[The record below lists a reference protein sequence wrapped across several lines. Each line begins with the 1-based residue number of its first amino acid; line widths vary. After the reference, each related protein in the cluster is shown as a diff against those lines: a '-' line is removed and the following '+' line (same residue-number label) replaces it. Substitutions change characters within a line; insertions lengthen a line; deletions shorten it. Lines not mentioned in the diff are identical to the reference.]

1 MRLLLLVTAAALLMF
16 TTRGAAAQTAAQAP
30 KAETSPAGD
39 AQNGKRVFASHKC
52 SICHGAKGQGGLGP
66 KIGPPGS
73 SFSAFVLYVR
83 QPTGKMAP
91 VTSQDLPNSELADIY
106 AFLRSM
112 GPAPQTPVSAAAGNV
127 QNGKRIY
134 ASYGCFQCHGYE
146 GQGSK
151 QTGATRIGPPA
162 ISLAAFSSYT
172 RQPTGQMP
180 PYTSKVV
187 SDSDIAD
194 IYAFL
199 QSIPAAPPAKSIPL
213 LNQ

>member
-16 TTRGAAAQTAAQAP
+16 ATQGAAAQIAAQAP
-30 KAETSPAGD
+30 KAEISPAGD

-52 SICHGAKGQGGLGP
+52 SICHGAKGQGALGP
-66 KIGPPGS
+66 KIGPPGR
-73 SFSAFVLYVR
+73 SFSDFVQYIR

-91 VTSQDLPNSELADIY
+91 VTSQDVPNSELADIY

-112 GPAPQTPVSAAAGNV
+112 GPAAQAPISAAGNA

-134 ASYGCFQCHGYE
+134 TSYGCFQCHGYE

-151 QTGATRIGPPA
+151 QTSATRIGPPA
-162 ISLAAFSSYT
+162 ISISAFSSYT